1 MKKHNQID
9 IVPGI
14 IIAMILFKFFLFFF
28 FFLPKSVCYYLVHR
42 WARLLLGFLVHS
54 AKSHS
59 LYWETFAHGW
69 MPVVLQWRQK
79 GGHHDTNVTQAYLL
93 IRKFRRDICKGY
105 MRENVFSCSVMSTLC
120 DLMANQDPLS
130 MEFPRQKYWSG
141 LPCHLPEDP
150 SDPGIEPASPVSPA
164 LKMDPLVMSHWGSPW
179 EKIEFFY
186 SIILSHTRTKTLKQ
200 EK

>member
-14 IIAMILFKFFLFFF
+14 VIVMILFKFFLFFF
-28 FFLPKSVCYYLVHR
+28 FYQNLFAITWYTGGQDASQASWCIVPSPI
-42 WARLLLGFLVHS
+42 ASTEALLLMDGCQL
-54 AKSHS
+54 
-59 LYWETFAHGW
+59 
-69 MPVVLQWRQK
+69 LQGRQK

-120 DLMANQDPLS
+120 DLMDNQAPLS

-141 LPCHLPEDP
+141 LPCHLPEDLP
-150 SDPGIEPASPVSPA
+150 DPGIKPASPVSPA
-164 LKMDPLVMSHWGSPW
+164 LKMDPLLMSHWGSP
-179 EKIEFFY
+179 
-186 SIILSHTRTKTLKQ
+186 
-200 EK
+200 